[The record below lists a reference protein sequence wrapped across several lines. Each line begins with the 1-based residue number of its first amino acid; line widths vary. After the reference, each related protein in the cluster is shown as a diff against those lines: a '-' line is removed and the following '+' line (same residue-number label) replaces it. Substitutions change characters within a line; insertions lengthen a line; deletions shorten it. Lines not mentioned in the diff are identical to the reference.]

1 MRVRYKIQSD
11 SELVIAARHRVRV
24 DDVRRVRVRAYA
36 LSPDAY
42 VRAYV
47 RAYALFRPRRA
58 DARDAGRRVNA
69 HAYAKLLRVDVR
81 VDVRVRVRSL
91 SLLLL
96 LNVKIARECHYTP
109 FVIVMAKTRFHA
121 D

>member
-1 MRVRYKIQSD
+1 LRVRYKIQSD

-42 VRAYV
+42 VRAY
-47 RAYALFRPRRA
+47 ALFHPRRA

-81 VDVRVRVRSL
+81 VRVRSL

-96 LNVKIARECHYTP
+96 LNVKIAREFHYTP
-109 FVIVMAKTRFHA
+109 FVTVMAKTRFHA

>member
-42 VRAYV
+42 VRAY
-47 RAYALFRPRRA
+47 ALFHPRRA

-69 HAYAKLLRVDVR
+69 HAYAKLLR

>member
-1 MRVRYKIQSD
+1 LRVRYKIQSD

-36 LSPDAY
+36 FSPD
-42 VRAYV
+42 AYV

-69 HAYAKLLRVDVR
+69 HAYAKLLR

>member
-1 MRVRYKIQSD
+1 MGVRYKIQSD
-11 SELVIAARHRVRV
+11 SELVIAARHRVRA

-42 VRAYV
+42 VRAY
-47 RAYALFRPRRA
+47 ALFHPRRA

-81 VDVRVRVRSL
+81 VRVRVRVRSL

-109 FVIVMAKTRFHA
+109 FVIVIAKTRFHA

>member
-47 RAYALFRPRRA
+47 RAYALFHPRRA

-81 VDVRVRVRSL
+81 VRVRSL

-96 LNVKIARECHYTP
+96 LNVKIAREFHYTP
-109 FVIVMAKTRFHA
+109 FVTVMAKTRFHA

>member
-1 MRVRYKIQSD
+1 LRVRYKIQSD

-42 VRAYV
+42 VRAY
-47 RAYALFRPRRA
+47 ALFHPRRA

-69 HAYAKLLRVDVR
+69 YAYAKLLR

-109 FVIVMAKTRFHA
+109 FVTVMAKTRFHA